1 MADHIQQVFSNFET
15 NQQLAQEAQNFGNF
29 LNVRSQF
36 DQQYLSQ
43 YDPLSL
49 QADTG
54 PSDLL
59 KHVPNWVTGTS
70 SIVEGYCGDAVF
82 TAEQNVQKPYSQC
95 APCNSIYCAQQ
106 AASAQ
111 GCPIASQGSMAVL
124 GPGGRSKYDLQYD
137 SQYEKLSMGADTNF
151 AGHGAQ
157 PNWVTGTRIITGGG
171 TPQPR
176 PRSLP
181 PQPRPRSLPPQPR
194 PTSREG
200 YAPGSEKKGAL
211 KGMHPAPPGP
221 PPGPPPAPGPFG
233 PGPVPSPWTGPAY
246 IWNDQCW
253 RGASC
258 ARGPWQTPCGCSK
271 CTPAPMDACPTPTPT
286 PPTPTPPPKRGYC
299 TRLEPS
305 SIWLDK
311 EAPGCTNCQQQNVK
325 KNAAGQSTA
334 YQNCITAYS
343 WEDGN
348 YCKWEEQKCEADDH
362 FCQYSGTENS
372 LCLEC
377 NTHSSNE
384 CSGQGDDCKRTK
396 CYDPYPTPS
405 PFLNTANK

>member
-59 KHVPNWVTGTS
+59 KRVPNWVTGTS

-137 SQYEKLSMGADTNF
+137 SQYEKLSMAADTNF

-171 TPQPR
+171 TAPTPQPR

-200 YAPGSEKKGAL
+200 YASGSEKKGAL
-211 KGMHPAPPGP
+211 KHGAIHPCSSNGVPQYGGNCGPAPAPV
-221 PPGPPPAPGPFG
+221 PGPF
-233 PGPVPSPWTGPAY
+233 VA
-246 IWNDQCW
+246 
-253 RGASC
+253 
-258 ARGPWQTPCGCSK
+258 
-271 CTPAPMDACPTPTPT
+271 
-286 PPTPTPPPKRGYC
+286 PKRRG
-299 TRLEPS
+299 R
-305 SIWLDK
+305 
-311 EAPGCTNCQQQNVK
+311 V
-325 KNAAGQSTA
+325 
-334 YQNCITAYS
+334 
-343 WEDGN
+343 
-348 YCKWEEQKCEADDH
+348 
-362 FCQYSGTENS
+362 
-372 LCLEC
+372 
-377 NTHSSNE
+377 
-384 CSGQGDDCKRTK
+384 
-396 CYDPYPTPS
+396 
-405 PFLNTANK
+405 

>member
-59 KHVPNWVTGTS
+59 KRVPNWVTGTS

-176 PRSLP
+176 SPP

-211 KGMHPAPPGP
+211 KGMHPPCRPPLGEFEEYKNRSCTQFYKTVKIP
-221 PPGPPPAPGPFG
+221 PQQPCWDMCNADNPRCGAATYYHSGKHKGTCELSEPGEYG
-233 PGPVPSPWTGPAY
+233 
-246 IWNDQCW
+246 
-253 RGASC
+253 
-258 ARGPWQTPCGCSK
+258 
-271 CTPAPMDACPTPTPT
+271 
-286 PPTPTPPPKRGYC
+286 
-299 TRLEPS
+299 
-305 SIWLDK
+305 
-311 EAPGCTNCQQQNVK
+311 
-325 KNAAGQSTA
+325 
-334 YQNCITAYS
+334 
-343 WEDGN
+343 
-348 YCKWEEQKCEADDH
+348 
-362 FCQYSGTENS
+362 QYS
-372 LCLEC
+372 CR
-377 NTHSSNE
+377 SNPQYKNNDALLWE
-384 CSGQGDDCKRTK
+384 LTCHGGG
-396 CYDPYPTPS
+396 
-405 PFLNTANK
+405 